1 MSQVRTEEIQLNM
14 LQVLCVHGGLSP
26 DIRTVDQASTLQP
39 SLLTDCICASATF
52 HVAQYMALIGNSAMV
67 MQCEVLA

>member
-39 SLLTDCICASATF
+39 SLLQIAF
-52 HVAQYMALIGNSAMV
+52 VHRPLFIVAQYMALIGNSAMV
-67 MQCEVLA
+67 MQCEMLA